1 LNALFMHT
9 LLSNDD
15 GAEGAVQVYTLGV
28 FCAFGE
34 AVTKKVL
41 EAHNAPSERQLLDL
55 TNKSQSKR
63 SVS

>member
-1 LNALFMHT
+1 MHT

-15 GAEGAVQVYTLGV
+15 GAEGAMQSLHLGV

-41 EAHNAPSERQLLDL
+41 DREAHIAPSG
-55 TNKSQSKR
+55 
-63 SVS
+63 